1 MHIKSIYWK
10 AYMNKIST
18 SVVPSYLAWV
28 LVFTAIS
35 ICVLPISIVIGS
47 ITSTSNF
54 AINITGKFICPA
66 DTVPKSYSYAT
77 TVENKDGKLSTAISD
92 ELHCIAYNG
101 EILDSDATEYSSI
114 WIVILIIFGLL
125 ITSALTILLV
135 TPANRLV
142 AKLINQTRK

>member
-1 MHIKSIYWK
+1 
-10 AYMNKIST
+10 MNKIST

-77 TVENKDGKLSTAISD
+77 TVENKDGKLVTAPSTSPI
-92 ELHCIAYNG
+92 HVVIASNT
-101 EILDSDATEYSSI
+101 LVQMANSSTLGAPS
-114 WIVILIIFGLL
+114 LIAK
-125 ITSALTILLV
+125 TQ
-135 TPANRLV
+135 P
-142 AKLINQTRK
+142 AKLPAAQ